1 MRLLEIALIIYAFNI
16 PFGYWRANVK
26 KFSIQWVLAIHL
38 PVPIVIALR
47 FLSGIG
53 FAFITYPVLV
63 GAFFGGQFTGS
74 KLSHSLKKNPE
85 VTVTSF
91 IIADLIKNAKVFIGG
106 GASE

>member
-1 MRLLEIALIIYAFNI
+1 VFNI

-26 KFSIQWVLAIHL
+26 KFSIQWVLAVHL
-38 PVPIVIALR
+38 PVPVVIALR

-74 KLSHSLKKNPE
+74 KISHYLKKNPE

-91 IIADLIKNAKVFIGG
+91 LIKDLIKNIKVFTG
-106 GASE
+106 SETSE